1 MSPNELNL
9 TSHQLAEA
17 ETLIAIGFSYIG
29 KLEDYFD
36 QEELDKHHFLSWKS
50 WKFNTSYRNYF
61 IDAVCHGE
69 YFSWYLE
76 EHPDLMTP
84 DFLRDRV
91 SEIKSALKA
100 VVYPESNKVREL
112 SPYEQLTLF

>member
-1 MSPNELNL
+1 MSDTYPDLTPN
-9 TSHQLAEA
+9 QLAEA
-17 ETLIAIGFSYIG
+17 EVLISIGFAYIG

-36 QEELDKHHFLSWKS
+36 QEELDKYHFLSWKS
-50 WKFNTSYRNYF
+50 WKFNTSKRNYF
-61 IDAVCHGE
+61 IDAVCHRQ

-76 EHPDLMTP
+76 EHPDILSP
-84 DFLRDRV
+84 NFLRDRIR
-91 SEIKSALKA
+91 EIKSALKT